1 MHPTATTDS
10 RTSHSDEPRVGDS
23 IENGAL
29 ATKGPYGRT
38 GKRLRDRIQSRV
50 FGFVHGNNLVYN
62 TCWEDPRLDH
72 VALELGPTDR
82 VMMITSAGCNALDY
96 ALKSPARI
104 HCVDVNPRQN
114 ALLELKQQCIRKLD
128 YDDFFAFFGRGGHP
142 HAAALYRR
150 ELRAGLTLES
160 REYWD
165 RHIRAFSLT
174 PARPSFYFHGTSG
187 MVARSVNLYIDKVAR
202 VRSSVSEL
210 LAARSLEEQ
219 KDIYDRK
226 LRRVFWTKFVR
237 WIVSRDSTLS
247 LLGVPR
253 SQRLQVEKEYDGGI
267 GRFIEDSIETVFTKL
282 PIHDNYFWRV
292 YLTGR
297 YSHDCCPEYLKPD
310 NFAKL
315 KAGLVDR
322 VTTHTMTILDFLR
335 AHDVSISRYVLLD
348 HMDWLSSFSRESLRD
363 EWQAIVDRAA
373 PDCRLIWRSGGLSVD
388 YVDPLEVKVA
398 GRVRKVGEL
407 LTYNQALANELHP
420 KDRVHTYGSFY
431 IANLKKE

>member
-1 MHPTATTDS
+1 
-10 RTSHSDEPRVGDS
+10 
-23 IENGAL
+23 
-29 ATKGPYGRT
+29 
-38 GKRLRDRIQSRV
+38 
-50 FGFVHGNNLVYN
+50 
-62 TCWEDPRLDH
+62 
-72 VALELGPTDR
+72 
-82 VMMITSAGCNALDY
+82 
-96 ALKSPARI
+96 
-104 HCVDVNPRQN
+104 
-114 ALLELKQQCIRKLD
+114 
-128 YDDFFAFFGRGGHP
+128 
-142 HAAALYRR
+142 
-150 ELRAGLTLES
+150 
-160 REYWD
+160 
-165 RHIRAFSLT
+165 
-174 PARPSFYFHGTSG
+174 

-335 AHDVSISRYVLLD
+335 AHDVSISRFVLLD